1 MSYTYDIQPSP
12 KLNQGGWNL
21 HLYENGVSAG
31 LIDFPASEYAGAQTD
46 PTNVAFQRAEA
57 EAKLWVQGRQ
67 VYSKRRRRFI
77 VHPAL
82 LILLAGVIVVTF
94 YKVLTFIL

>member
-1 MSYTYDIQPSP
+1 MSYTYDIRPSP

-21 HLYENGVSAG
+21 
-31 LIDFPASEYAGAQTD
+31 
-46 PTNVAFQRAEA
+46 EA

-77 VHPAL
+77 LHPAL
-82 LILLAGVIVVTF
+82 LILLAGVIVITF
-94 YKVLTFIL
+94 YNVLAFIL

>member
-1 MSYTYDIQPSP
+1 MSYTYDIRPSP

-21 HLYENGVSAG
+21 HLYENGVAAG
-31 LIDFPASEYAGAQTD
+31 LIDFPASDSTSAQTD

-77 VHPAL
+77 VHPAVL
-82 LILLAGVIVVTF
+82 VVLAAVVVITF
-94 YKVLTFIL
+94 YNVLTYIL